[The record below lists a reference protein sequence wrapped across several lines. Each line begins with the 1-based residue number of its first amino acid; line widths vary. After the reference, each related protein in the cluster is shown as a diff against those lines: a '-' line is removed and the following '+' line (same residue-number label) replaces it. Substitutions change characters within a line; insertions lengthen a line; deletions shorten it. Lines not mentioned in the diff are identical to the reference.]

1 MIPSLVLVLPIFILF
16 NRVGLTNSLIGVGVA
31 DMSITLPFTIW
42 IVSNSIQDT
51 PVELERASRVDGL
64 SRIGSITRIAIP
76 LARSGVRTG
85 GLFAFLF
92 SWNDLIYPLIL
103 IVSPGLIMIQPALA
117 GMYNLIAVELQP
129 DGRRCR
135 AGHGANHGDRGVR
148 HAPACARL
156 PFGCSE
162 GLTTDEVIGYNS
174 QRGRDERSC
183 AAPAGGQAYMALIE
197 LDNVVKYYGANEVV
211 SALDLVVPDGSF
223 TVLLGPS
230 GCGKTTTLQMIVGL
244 ELVSGGAIA
253 FDGSDVTRVP
263 PHKRDVAMVFQSYAL
278 YPNKTVYD
286 NMAYGLKI
294 RRTPREETA
303 RRVNDAAA
311 MLSIGDLLDR
321 KPATL
326 SGGQRQ
332 RVAVGRAVVR
342 RPRAFLLD
350 EPLSNVDAKLR
361 AEMRVELRAL
371 QQRLEATFVYVT
383 HDQLEAMTMADQIA
397 VMNAGILQ
405 QVGTPEEIYSRP
417 RLASWRSSSGAR
429 R

>member
-1 MIPSLVLVLPIFILF
+1 
-16 NRVGLTNSLIGVGVA
+16 
-31 DMSITLPFTIW
+31 
-42 IVSNSIQDT
+42 
-51 PVELERASRVDGL
+51 
-64 SRIGSITRIAIP
+64 
-76 LARSGVRTG
+76 
-85 GLFAFLF
+85 
-92 SWNDLIYPLIL
+92 
-103 IVSPGLIMIQPALA
+103 
-117 GMYNLIAVELQP
+117 
-129 DGRRCR
+129 
-135 AGHGANHGDRGVR
+135 
-148 HAPACARL
+148 
-156 PFGCSE
+156 
-162 GLTTDEVIGYNS
+162 
-174 QRGRDERSC
+174 
-183 AAPAGGQAYMALIE
+183 MALIE

-230 GCGKTTTLQMIVGL
+230 GCGKTTTLQMIAGL

>member
-1 MIPSLVLVLPIFILF
+1 
-16 NRVGLTNSLIGVGVA
+16 
-31 DMSITLPFTIW
+31 
-42 IVSNSIQDT
+42 
-51 PVELERASRVDGL
+51 
-64 SRIGSITRIAIP
+64 
-76 LARSGVRTG
+76 
-85 GLFAFLF
+85 
-92 SWNDLIYPLIL
+92 
-103 IVSPGLIMIQPALA
+103 
-117 GMYNLIAVELQP
+117 
-129 DGRRCR
+129 
-135 AGHGANHGDRGVR
+135 
-148 HAPACARL
+148 
-156 PFGCSE
+156 
-162 GLTTDEVIGYNS
+162 
-174 QRGRDERSC
+174 
-183 AAPAGGQAYMALIE
+183 MALIE
-197 LDNVVKYYGANEVV
+197 LDNVVKYFGANEVV

-230 GCGKTTTLQMIVGL
+230 GCGKTTTLQMIAGL

-417 RLASWRSSSGAR
+417 ASRFVAEFIGSPPMNLLSARIKSDGAR
-429 R
+429 EAFAVVGPWSVPIADSAQSDECTVGVHFEDVSLTSTGSGLDGTVLTVEHLGAEKRVLVESGIGLIGVRADRASPVKVGDRVGVDGETSAMHVFDGQTGRRLRTTWE